1 LINSN
6 YAVLVLED
14 GRLFRGN
21 SWGAEGLTFGEL
33 VFATPMT
40 GYQETITD
48 PSYCGQILVQTA
60 PHIGNTG
67 MNDED
72 AESDRIWIS
81 GYVVRD
87 PSRISSNWRSNRDL
101 LSDLEYQKIV
111 GICNVDTRAI
121 TRHLR
126 DRGAMRAGIFSGTHI
141 KSDEEMV
148 ALVNNQP
155 SMKGRNLTE
164 EVSTKSQYIVPAN
177 GKVQYRVAA
186 IDLGIKRNTPRLF
199 AKRNIE
205 THVVPANGKVQY
217 RVAAI
222 DLGIKRNTPRLF
234 AKRNIETHVVPA
246 NTNVSEL
253 IGGKYDGIFLSNGPG
268 DPATAKEIIEKIK
281 QVLEQHVP
289 LFGICFGHQLFG
301 PPLGL
306 ETYKLQF
313 GHRGINQPVQDLIS
327 EKVAITAHNH
337 GFAVAA
343 PDNNVFSTPFGDGKV
358 THRCLNDGVV
368 EGLELTSVPA
378 FSVQYHPEAA
388 AGPHD
393 AEYLFDKFLGLLQR

>member
-1 LINSN
+1 MINSN
-6 YAVLVLED
+6 FAVLVLED

-155 SMKGRNLTE
+155 NMKGRNLTE
-164 EVSTKSQYIVPAN
+164 EVSTKSKYIVPAN

-186 IDLGIKRNTPRLF
+186 IDLGIKRNTPKLF
-199 AKRNIE
+199 A
-205 THVVPANGKVQY
+205 Q
-217 RVAAI
+217 
-222 DLGIKRNTPRLF
+222 
-234 AKRNIETHVVPA
+234 RNIETHVVPA

-281 QVLEQHVP
+281 QILEQHVP

-301 PPLGL
+301 LALGL

-327 EKVAITAHNH
+327 KKVAITAHNH

-343 PDNNVFSTPFGDGKV
+343 PDNNFFGTPFGDGKV

-368 EGLELTSVPA
+368 EGLELTSAPA